1 MLFFKIGKFIMKPYF
16 VFSLFVTLLLLPLSH
31 TTKAQW
37 AALNAINL
45 DVQGSAIRAQVRNQ
59 VRGNQEGGVINSTKP
74 KNAPEQIASTK
85 LAYKPSAINRR
96 ANLKRFVEK
105 TRANSPRGAV
115 QMEQLFASNDV
126 IGQINQGMGK
136 VGLKPNNVADAY
148 ALYWVSAWLG
158 SRGRVENSPK
168 SQMIAV
174 RNQAAGALLKV
185 PEFTSAT
192 DAQKQELTEAMLIQ
206 AALIEASI
214 EGAKSDP
221 ALLAQTQK
229 AIAKG
234 AEGFGL
240 DLYSMTLTPQGFR
253 PAK

>member
-1 MLFFKIGKFIMKPYF
+1 MKSYL
-16 VFSLFVTLLLLPLSH
+16 VISLSVALLLFPLSR

-37 AALNAINL
+37 GNAALNAIQL

-59 VRGNQEGGVINSTKP
+59 VQGDQAHGVVNSGKP
-74 KNAPEQIASTK
+74 KTPKNISEQIVSTK
-85 LAYKPSAINRR
+85 LAYKHSATNRR

-105 TRANSPRGAV
+105 TRQTNPEGAM
-115 QMEQLFASNDV
+115 QMEQLFAAKDV
-126 IGQINQGMGK
+126 IGQINQSMAM

-158 SRGRVENSPK
+158 SRGRTENPAK

-192 DAQKQELTEAMLIQ
+192 DAQKQQLTEAMLIQ

-214 EGAKSDP
+214 ESAKSDP

-229 AIAKG
+229 AITKG

>member
-1 MLFFKIGKFIMKPYF
+1 MKSYFI
-16 VFSLFVTLLLLPLSH
+16 VSLFVALLLFPLSR

-37 AALNAINL
+37 SNAALNAIQL

-59 VRGNQEGGVINSTKP
+59 VQGDQAHGVVNSGKP
-74 KNAPEQIASTK
+74 KTPKNISEQIVSTK
-85 LAYKPSAINRR
+85 LAYKYSAANRR

-105 TRANSPRGAV
+105 TRQTNPEGAL
-115 QMEQLFASNDV
+115 QMEQLFATKDV
-126 IGQINQGMGK
+126 IGQINQGMAM

-148 ALYWVSAWLG
+148 ALYWVSAWFG
-158 SRGRVENSPK
+158 SRGRTENPPK
-168 SQMIAV
+168 LQMIAV

-192 DAQKQELTEAMLIQ
+192 DAQKQQLTEAMLIQ

-214 EGAKSDP
+214 EAAKSDP
-221 ALLAQTQK
+221 VLLAQTQK

-234 AEGFGL
+234 AESFGL
-240 DLYSMTLTPQGFR
+240 DLYSMNLTPQGFR